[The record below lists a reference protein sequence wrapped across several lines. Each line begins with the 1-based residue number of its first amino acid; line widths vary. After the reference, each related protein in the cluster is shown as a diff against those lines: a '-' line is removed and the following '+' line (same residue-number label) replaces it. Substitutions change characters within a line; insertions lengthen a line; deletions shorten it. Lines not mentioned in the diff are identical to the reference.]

1 MRIISSSVG
10 NICLSVN
17 ISNSTQIIMEF
28 ASPSTTFDLCHPVFF
43 FFFPL
48 SGGVMESCCYCFYS
62 SVSLTLPWRPY
73 NVVQGKVWPRAT
85 NEVKT

>member
-28 ASPSTTFDLCHPVFF
+28 ASPSTTFDLCHPVFC
-43 FFFPL
+43 FFP
-48 SGGVMESCCYCFYS
+48 
-62 SVSLTLPWRPY
+62 TLWRSHGELLLLLLFFCVFNFTLAP
-73 NVVQGKVWPRAT
+73 V
-85 NEVKT
+85 

>member
-28 ASPSTTFDLCHPVFF
+28 ASPSTTFDLCHPVFCF
-43 FFFPL
+43 FSHSL
-48 SGGVMESCCYCFYS
+48 EES
-62 SVSLTLPWRPY
+62 WRAA
-73 NVVQGKVWPRAT
+73 VTAFILLCL
-85 NEVKT
+85 